1 MSRTRAA
8 LLVGTCLLLAG
19 CTAATATATEAASAP
34 GPSATRSATPQTTA
48 RPTPSASPTAVV
60 VAVRLANGVI
70 TPPTG
75 RVAVH
80 LGSPVVIRFTSDIAD
95 TVHVHGY
102 DIEQPVKAG
111 IPTDIAFTADLQGT
125 FEVETHDTTMV
136 LTLIQVS

>member
-8 LLVGTCLLLAG
+8 LLVGSCLLLAG
-19 CTAATATATEAASAP
+19 CTSATATQAASTP
-34 GPSATRSATPQTTA
+34 GPSATRSATPQLTA
-48 RPTPSASPTAVV
+48 RPTPSVSPTTVV
-60 VAVRLANGVI
+60 VAVRLAKGVI

-75 RVAVH
+75 RVTVR

-111 IPTDIAFTADLQGT
+111 TTTDIAFTADLQGT
-125 FEVETHDTTMV
+125 FEVETHATTMV